1 MVALILALAVGFAL
15 QRFIR
20 SASDWGRTGLAFL
33 GASVALITFLL
44 LFAADGITSAAALSL
59 SPLILAIFV
68 VSSAIGVHLAAQTK
82 RLK

>member
-33 GASVALITFLL
+33 GASVAL
-44 LFAADGITSAAALSL
+44 TSAESRQTVRSSSRQPLRRTTPSPFALAGAVCSGADFHAD
-59 SPLILAIFV
+59 LIL
-68 VSSAIGVHLAAQTK
+68 
-82 RLK
+82 